1 MNLETLNAYANE
13 KLDTILIQLNASQ
26 NFTTIDKQ
34 YLDGFQ
40 DLA

>member
-1 MNLETLNAYANE
+1 MNLETSNAYENE
-13 KLDTILIQLNASQ
+13 KLDTILIQLNACQ
-26 NFTTIDKQ
+26 IFTTIDKQ